1 MKMDSED
8 QILRGTKLIANIKKQ
23 RLKTQ
28 NRGWT
33 LKYTVQKIQSIINH
47 KIIYIHIY
55 IWNLFFKTVIAER

>member
-47 KIIYIHIY
+47 KNYIYIY
-55 IWNLFFKTVIAER
+55 IWNLFFKIVIAER